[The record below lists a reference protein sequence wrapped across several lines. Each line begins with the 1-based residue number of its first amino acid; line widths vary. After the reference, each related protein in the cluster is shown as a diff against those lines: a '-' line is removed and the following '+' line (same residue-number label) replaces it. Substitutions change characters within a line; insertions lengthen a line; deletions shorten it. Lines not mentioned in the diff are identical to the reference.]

1 MSLFLHVE
9 NTFSKLDSWI
19 LHNKYQL
26 ATSAGA
32 IYCDTQDDL
41 LWSYQDSSIAQDRN
55 VKTLKKTKTN
65 RTGAFRNFCKTMVRN
80 YSARSGCITFF

>member
-1 MSLFLHVE
+1 MYFNQQNTDSTVEAYIILKVRNSSQNSMSLFLHVE

-41 LWSYQDSSIAQDRN
+41 LWSLVI
-55 VKTLKKTKTN
+55 KTAL
-65 RTGAFRNFCKTMVRN
+65 
-80 YSARSGCITFF
+80 